1 MLDLKNPDVFR
12 AVLES
17 LKIGVCVVDPDRKIA
32 FWNDGAE
39 EITGYL
45 RQEVLGRTCREDL
58 LIPYDESNLGPS
70 EQVSPFLTAMRDGN
84 AHEVRV
90 FLHHKAGYPVPVTVR
105 AVPLRNS
112 QGEVM
117 GAAGSFVEKP
127 WAPMRHCP
135 ESGLAPGEGLDA
147 VTRLPDHRFTELYL
161 GDRLKYA
168 TEHAIPFGVLCIG
181 LDQLDSFTSAHGRD
195 AAEAILNVIAHALR
209 NGLDPL
215 DFVGR
220 WSEDQF
226 LALVSNCGDSALVA
240 AGEHITRLAR
250 YSAVTWWGD
259 ALSVTVSVG
268 ATAMRPEE
276 ALEPLVERVGKA
288 FQESVSGGGNRVSVR
303 GAPEQP

>member
-12 AVLES
+12 AVLKS
-17 LKIGVCVVDPDRKIA
+17 LKMGVCVVDPECKIA
-32 FWNDGAE
+32 FWNDRAE

-45 RQEVLGRTCREDL
+45 RQDVLGRTCREDL

-90 FLHHKAGYPVPVTVR
+90 FLHHKAGYPVPVTVWV
-105 AVPLRNS
+105 VPLRNS

-127 WAPMRHCP
+127 CVPMWHCP
-135 ESGLAPGEGLDA
+135 ESGLAPGAGLDA
-147 VTRLPDHRFTELYL
+147 VTQLPDHRFTELYL

-240 AGEHITRLAR
+240 TGEHIKRLVR

-268 ATAMRPEE
+268 ATAMRPDET
-276 ALEPLVERVGKA
+276 LESLVERVGEA
-288 FQESVSGGGNRVSVR
+288 FQESVSGGGNRVSVC
-303 GAPEQP
+303 GAQEQP

>member
-1 MLDLKNPDVFR
+1 
-12 AVLES
+12 
-17 LKIGVCVVDPDRKIA
+17 
-32 FWNDGAE
+32 
-39 EITGYL
+39 
-45 RQEVLGRTCREDL
+45 
-58 LIPYDESNLGPS
+58 
-70 EQVSPFLTAMRDGN
+70 
-84 AHEVRV
+84 
-90 FLHHKAGYPVPVTVR
+90 
-105 AVPLRNS
+105 
-112 QGEVM
+112 
-117 GAAGSFVEKP
+117 
-127 WAPMRHCP
+127 
-135 ESGLAPGEGLDA
+135 
-147 VTRLPDHRFTELYL
+147 
-161 GDRLKYA
+161 
-168 TEHAIPFGVLCIG
+168 
-181 LDQLDSFTSAHGRD
+181 
-195 AAEAILNVIAHALR
+195 LNVIAHALR

-240 AGEHITRLAR
+240 TGEHITRLAR